1 MLENWQPRVKDAH
14 LCPKEKSLYM
24 SSVLVSMVKG
34 WLLLCVVCGE
44 LLSLLMQ

>member
-1 MLENWQPRVKDAH
+1 MLENWQPHVKDAH

-44 LLSLLMQ
+44 LLSL